1 MISTKTR
8 YTVTEY
14 LCHKLP
20 QKCSVCRNYNR
31 VISSF
36 TGSATK
42 GIWQV
47 PLVGQEQ
54 LTLSGHLSLSP
65 VFSGA
70 FVDRC
75 LSFRPFSFGHYT
87 VYPSSIYGF
96 DYPFGIFKPFFFP
109 IISNMLS
116 SILSNLDFK
125 YLFLVFTITTYKTTQ
140 VKVKYIWLF
149 VKI

>member
-1 MISTKTR
+1 
-8 YTVTEY
+8 
-14 LCHKLP
+14 
-20 QKCSVCRNYNR
+20 
-31 VISSF
+31 
-36 TGSATK
+36 
-42 GIWQV
+42 
-47 PLVGQEQ
+47 VGQEQ

-96 DYPFGIFKPFFFP
+96 DYPFGIFKLFFFP

-125 YLFLVFTITTYKTTQ
+125 YLFLVFTEKFEDTKRVIKAVNRRRIDSVMAKRKRAKRQATIYKSPT
-140 VKVKYIWLF
+140 KNR
-149 VKI
+149 